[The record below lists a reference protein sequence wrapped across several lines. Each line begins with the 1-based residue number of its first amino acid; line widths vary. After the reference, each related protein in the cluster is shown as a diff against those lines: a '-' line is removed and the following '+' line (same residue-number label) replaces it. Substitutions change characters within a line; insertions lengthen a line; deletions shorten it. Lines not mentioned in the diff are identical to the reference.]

1 MKRRKFIKYGVGSV
15 LTAPLIYHGCTQ
27 LYESNY
33 ASPIVS
39 VLDRLATSLEFTA
52 GTTINSDG
60 IINDKILSFDMIN
73 ARVARMVDTAV
84 MNLTGQ
90 TSIGKAWES
99 LFPSGHP
106 NKTTSIGIKLNFSY
120 GDWRNDKENDWAKTY
135 CPFGPKTAVTNA
147 IVSGL
152 SQMLDGTFPIENITL
167 VERNRAVGYRKN
179 FTAVQGFRPVSANS
193 DGLRK
198 DNQPGT
204 FGIHWIDT
212 RNELELPSDAPKF
225 IAAPDYPKEYRAPN
239 RIYAGFYN
247 KDFLIN
253 YAIAKDHRAAGITG
267 VMKNNYGCCNNPM
280 GTHGSAWTDE
290 NSPYPGTRL
299 CVPVFYKNVDKQA
312 PYILNILDAL
322 TGVYEG
328 GPLFGKVFH
337 ANTIAMSKDPVAVD
351 TYLLNL
357 INRVR
362 EDNGLSIM
370 TTADGKNET
379 GHKNASFLPIAS
391 ENHGL
396 GSMSMEDLRQF
407 DLSSD
412 PEQSDIPALQKSH
425 SRISEVRR
433 TNDRYQ
439 LQVFHD
445 NSKRKHTIESRI
457 EDLNGNVVKHFKSQ
471 STISSRSLLEWD
483 HRNNNKMSVEEGIFT
498 WYVSVD
504 GILHTN
510 TINDKTYA

>member
-1 MKRRKFIKYGVGSV
+1 MDK
-15 LTAPLIYHGCTQ
+15 
-27 LYESNY
+27 
-33 ASPIVS
+33 
-39 VLDRLATSLEFTA
+39 LATSLEFTA
-52 GTTINSDG
+52 GQTINSDG
-60 IINDKILSFDMIN
+60 IVNDKILSFDIIN
-73 ARVARMVDTAV
+73 NRVAKMVDTAV
-84 MNLTGQ
+84 MNLTKQ
-90 TSIGKAWES
+90 PSVGKAWES
-99 LFPSGHP
+99 LFPAGHP
-106 NKTTSIGIKLNFSY
+106 NENTSIGIKLNFSY
-120 GDWRNDKENDWAKTY
+120 GDWRNDKENDWSKIY

-147 IVSGL
+147 IVTGL
-152 SQMLDGTFPIENITL
+152 CQMLDGTFPIENITL

-179 FTAVQGFRPVSANS
+179 FTVVQGFRPVSVDS

-198 DNQPGT
+198 DAQPGT
-204 FGIHWIDT
+204 HGIHWIDT

-225 IAAPDYPKEYRAPN
+225 IAAPDYPKEYGAPN

-247 KDFLIN
+247 NDFLIN

-267 VMKNNYGCCNNPM
+267 VMKNNYGCCDNPM

-337 ANTIAMSKDPVAVD
+337 ANTIAMSKDPVAID

-357 INRVR
+357 INQVR
-362 EDNGLSIM
+362 EDKGLSIM
-370 TTADGKNET
+370 TTADGKNED

-396 GSMSMEDLRQF
+396 GSMSLEDLRQY
-407 DLSSD
+407 DLSSAS
-412 PEQSDIPALQKSH
+412 EQSDIPALQNSQ

-433 TNDRYQ
+433 TKDRYQ
-439 LQVFHD
+439 VQVFLD
-445 NSKRKHTIESRI
+445 NSKRKHSIESRI
-457 EDLNGNVVKHFKSQ
+457 EDINGNVVKHFKSQ
-471 STISSRSLLEWD
+471 STILSSALLDWD
-483 HRNNNKMSVEEGIFT
+483 HRNNNKVSVEEGLYT

-510 TINDKTYA
+510 TINDKTDA

>member
-1 MKRRKFIKYGVGSV
+1 MKRRQFIKYGVGSI
-15 LTAPLIYHGCTQ
+15 LTAPLIYHGCTR
-27 LYESNY
+27 LYESDY

-39 VLDRLATSLEFTA
+39 VLDKLATSLEFTA
-52 GTTINSDG
+52 GQTINSDG
-60 IINDKILSFDMIN
+60 IINDKILSFDIIN
-73 ARVARMVDTAV
+73 DRVAKMVDTAV
-84 MNLTGQ
+84 MNLTSQ
-90 TSIGKAWES
+90 PSVGKAWES

-106 NKTTSIGIKLNFSY
+106 NITTSIGIKLNFSY
-120 GDWRNDKENDWAKTY
+120 GDWRNDKENDWAKIY

-167 VERNRAVGYRKN
+167 VERNRARGYRKT
-179 FTAVQGFRPVSANS
+179 FPLVQGYRPVFADS
-193 DGLRK
+193 DGIFK
-198 DNQPGT
+198 DTQAGT

-212 RNELELPSDAPKF
+212 RNKLELPSDAPKF
-225 IAAPDYPKEYRAPN
+225 IAAPDYPKEYRAPQ
-239 RIYAGFYN
+239 RIFAGIYN
-247 KDFLIN
+247 NDFLIN

-267 VMKNNYGCCNNPM
+267 AMKNNFGCADNPM

-322 TGVYEG
+322 AGVYEG

-337 ANTIAMSKDPVAVD
+337 ANTIAMSKDPVAID

-357 INRVR
+357 INHVR
-362 EDNGLSIM
+362 EDKGLSIM
-370 TTADGKNET
+370 TTADGKNED

-396 GSMSMEDLRQF
+396 GSMSLEDLRQY

-412 PEQSDIPALQKSH
+412 SEQSDIPILQKSQ

-439 LQVFHD
+439 LQVFLD

-457 EDLNGNVVKHFKSQ
+457 EDMNGNVVKHFKSQ
-471 STISSRSLLEWD
+471 STISPRSLLEWD
-483 HRNNNKMSVEEGIFT
+483 HRNNDKISVKEGIYT

-510 TINDKTYA
+510 TINDKSNA